1 MKRHERQAS
10 EWRRHT
16 LWLLE
21 PSVVS
26 PVERCRSRCF
36 ASITVTMASSVM
48 SISIPSSTQK
58 VDAIEL
64 GSASPVVSTST

>member
-1 MKRHERQAS
+1 MDTP
-10 EWRRHT
+10 T

-21 PSVVS
+21 ASVVS
-26 PVERCRSRCF
+26 PVDKWSSRCL
-36 ASITVTMASSVM
+36 ASITVTMASRVM